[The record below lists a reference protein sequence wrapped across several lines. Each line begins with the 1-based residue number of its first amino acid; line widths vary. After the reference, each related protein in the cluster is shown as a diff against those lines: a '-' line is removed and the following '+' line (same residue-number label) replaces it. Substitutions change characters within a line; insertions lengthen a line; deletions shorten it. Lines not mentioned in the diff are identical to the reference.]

1 MHTERVSN
9 QQKVRVLR
17 VPDSTLVALDTPPLH
32 AGEVSQ
38 LLL

>member
-9 QQKVRVLR
+9 QQKVRVLGI
-17 VPDSTLVALDTPPLH
+17 PDGALVALDTPPFH